1 MRENW
6 RIDGCADF
14 WRTARPCPRVPPGI
28 RESIRHFAVQ
38 RHCSGAAARKE
49 EPRGKYAPFA
59 GAAPWAH
66 PAHSGH
72 PAAVPDPA
80 GFTAKSLDQQKR
92 FANVKD
98 AYACRTGVDLSGMR
112 LLLLDDVITT
122 GATISACAKALLE
135 GGAVSVDGVCV
146 AATELMPKSHGAAGT
161 PKESK

>member
-1 MRENW
+1 MKIYDNHTHLN
-6 RIDGCADF
+6 D
-14 WRTARPCPRVPPGI
+14 
-28 RESIRHFAVQ
+28 
-38 RHCSGAAARKE
+38 K
-49 EPRGKYAPFA
+49 PFA
-59 GAAPWAH
+59 GKEADYIQKARDLDVV
-66 PAHSGH
+66 GMNC
-72 PAAVPDPA
+72 VGQDPEMNLGA
-80 GFTAKSLDQQKR
+80 LELAKR

-98 AYACRTGVDLSGMR
+98 AYVCRTGVDLSGMR

>member
-1 MRENW
+1 M
-6 RIDGCADF
+6 
-14 WRTARPCPRVPPGI
+14 
-28 RESIRHFAVQ
+28 
-38 RHCSGAAARKE
+38 
-49 EPRGKYAPFA
+49 
-59 GAAPWAH
+59 
-66 PAHSGH
+66 
-72 PAAVPDPA
+72 PDPA

-146 AATELMPKSHGAAGT
+146 AATELMPKATVPPEHQRKQITFICRTVDGNSQ
-161 PKESK
+161 

>member
-1 MRENW
+1 M
-6 RIDGCADF
+6 
-14 WRTARPCPRVPPGI
+14 
-28 RESIRHFAVQ
+28 
-38 RHCSGAAARKE
+38 
-49 EPRGKYAPFA
+49 
-59 GAAPWAH
+59 
-66 PAHSGH
+66 
-72 PAAVPDPA
+72 PDPA

-161 PKESK
+161 PKESN